1 MSIHN
6 QVERLGELVNNH
18 HYRKNCSDLFS
29 TKFSRQ
35 QGEIRASQR
44 LTANFPLTE
53 VFRSDL
59 EWGLVKFT
67 QRMILQCIQVPLT
80 KVSLTQVRK
89 NCGLEGWKKH
99 LVKRNRYALGPAYME
114 KSLSGLKGHMPT
126 RATLSEPTSYT
137 FPYKTWR
144 AVYTVS

>member
-44 LTANFPLTE
+44 LPANFPLTG
-53 VFRSDL
+53 VFLSDL

-67 QRMILQCIQVPLT
+67 QRARDITVYTGTTDQSFSYPSAKELWFG
-80 KVSLTQVRK
+80 
-89 NCGLEGWKKH
+89 GLEKASGEEKQICIRPCLHGEKFIR
-99 LVKRNRYALGPAYME
+99 VKGSHAY
-114 KSLSGLKGHMPT
+114 
-126 RATLSEPTSYT
+126 TSYSE
-137 FPYKTWR
+137 R
-144 AVYTVS
+144 ANFLYISL